1 MGDRAVF
8 LDRDGVINVDR
19 GYVHRI
25 EDFEFV
31 PGIPFMLREL
41 QLDGWRLVVVTNQSG
56 IGRGLFSEDDY
67 ERVTQHMREQLAA
80 HGVRLDGV
88 YHCPHAP
95 DQGCGCRKPKPGML
109 LRAAASLGLDLSR
122 SVLVGDKESDMQA
135 AHAAGLKGAIRW
147 TR

>member
-1 MGDRAVF
+1 VGDRAVF

-56 IGRGLFSEDDY
+56 IGRGLFTEDDY

-95 DQGCGCRKPKPGML
+95 EQGCGCRKPAPGML

-135 AHAAGLKGAIRW
+135 AHAAGLKGALRW

>member
-1 MGDRAVF
+1 VGDRAVF
-8 LDRDGVINVDR
+8 FDRDGVINVDR
-19 GYVHRI
+19 GYVHRV

-67 ERVTQHMREQLAA
+67 ERVTQHMREQLAL

-95 DQGCGCRKPKPGML
+95 EQGCGCRKPAPGML

-122 SVLVGDKESDMQA
+122 SVLMGDKESDMQA